1 MKMLHYKDYYG
12 TVNISEED
20 NVLYGKVIGIK
31 GLLSYEGETVEELKQ
46 DFHNVVDEYIAGCKR
61 NNIKPQ
67 VSYKGTF
74 NVRITPELHKDLVEY
89 AEANNESLNSAVTTA
104 IERLV
109 LR

>member
-1 MKMLHYKDYYG
+1 MKMLNYKDYYG

-46 DFHNVVDEYIAGCKR
+46 DFHNVVDEYIADYKR

-74 NVRITPELHKDLVEY
+74 NVRITPELHKDLAEY
-89 AEANNESLNSAVTTA
+89 AEANSESLNSAVTTA

>member
-46 DFHNVVDEYIAGCKR
+46 DFHNVVDEYIADCKR